1 VQSLA
6 QLDAVYGNARAQIIK
21 DDMDSQLF
29 YKPADQKTAEYI
41 ERALGDKS
49 GFAHSETKHETHS
62 SEGTSEQRIP
72 VLTAWEIKHLTKRT
86 QLFGFYNSDEE
97 LPPFRA
103 KRIDW
108 RHYPLLVQRQ
118 AIPLPQLSALP
129 TLDLQLPLL
138 GEAVPAFP
146 PYGYI
151 DPDLV
156 PA

>member
-6 QLDAVYGNARAQIIK
+6 QLDAVYGNARAQTIK

-49 GFAHSETKHETHS
+49 GFAHSETKYEKHS

-72 VLTAWEIKHLTKRT
+72 VLTAWEIRHLTKRT
-86 QLFGFYNSDEE
+86 ELFGFYNSDEE

-103 KRIDW
+103 KRMDW
-108 RHYPLLVQRQ
+108 RHYPILIKRQ
-118 AIPLPQLSALP
+118 AISPPELSALP
-129 TLDLQLPLL
+129 KVDLQLPLL
-138 GEAVPAFP
+138 GHAVAPFP
-146 PYGYI
+146 DGLI
-151 DPDLV
+151 DPDAL
-156 PA
+156 